1 MKIARVVGM
10 VIAFIVLW
18 LIGCAANAGPVCD
31 ESLWGHVYHRQRLLV
46 NERCVSV
53 TGTLVDA
60 TDGKVKDG
68 CRHEADG
75 DGHCW
80 LHLDAG
86 QEQFLNEKN
95 ISNQGGNLVIEPMCR
110 YTVTQADAKSACK
123 NWRQWLI
130 LPPISTHVRI
140 TGAFVTDTQHGHNEV
155 HPISRID
162 VLK

>member
-80 LHLDAG
+80 LRLDAG
-86 QEQFLNEKN
+86 QEQFLFCLIAED
-95 ISNQGGNLVIEPMCR
+95 Q
-110 YTVTQADAKSACK
+110 TAKY
-123 NWRQWLI
+123 
-130 LPPISTHVRI
+130 
-140 TGAFVTDTQHGHNEV
+140 
-155 HPISRID
+155 
-162 VLK
+162 VLMNNSLLNRASG